1 MRVTIARMV
10 KPREDKDAQIEH
22 ILTQLEE
29 KRSLSEICR
38 DDPGVPRMSL
48 FLGWVKKDPSLAER
62 YACAREAQITSALE
76 EIITIADDATD
87 DATVLQNPHTKRWY
101 AKLDG
106 ASVRRSQ
113 LMIEARERFAKMMM
127 PERFAQQRMDVTS
140 GGKALPSPVQH
151 NDNRIVAL
159 LTLAAERAAGLAAV
173 GNVSSKMIDVTPL
186 GLEDVMDC

>member
-1 MRVTIARMV
+1 MRCTLQRMNR
-10 KPREDKDAQIEH
+10 PREDKDAQIEH

-38 DDPGVPRMSL
+38 DDPGTPRMSL
-48 FLGWVKKDPSLAER
+48 FLAWVKKDATLADR

-87 DATVLQNPHTKRWY
+87 DATVIQDPRTKRWY

-140 GGKALPSPVQH
+140 GGKALPAPVQH

-173 GNVSSKMIDVTPL
+173 GNTSSRLIDVTPL
-186 GLEDVMDC
+186 GLDDVMDA